1 MTVAGKMLLLVE
13 DETVIAMAEADK
25 LESIGY
31 RVIIA
36 GKGEDAIRITDE
48 RIGDIDLIL
57 MDIDLGKGIDGT
69 EAARTILARHDIPVV
84 FLSSHTEPE
93 IVEKTESITSYGY
106 VLKNSAITVIDASI
120 KMAFKLFEAHRSL
133 RKSEEALSLSE
144 ERYSIVFKKAPIVI
158 SISDMETGT
167 FIDVNEQ
174 GLALS
179 QFSRDELIG
188 KRSVDVNWITKKTRD
203 EMLFLIQ
210 RDGKISNYEIDMLA
224 RNGTVRSGIMNGEV
238 IVLNGRKSL
247 LLTVEDITEM
257 KQAQNNFENIF
268 NIAPNAITISRLSDR
283 TIIHANPAFSQFTGY
298 TIEEYAGKTGS
309 DLDLVVHEDRFDSI
323 LETFTETGSI
333 ADIEITIRSKD
344 GTLHQCI
351 FSANKFLFNGEP
363 AILAIIQD
371 ISEQKMNEKIISENR
386 ELYRTL
392 IETTGTG
399 YVTLDDEG
407 KVIDANIT
415 YVRMTGH
422 SFVKE
427 IFGRSVIEWTA
438 PHDVER
444 NKEAIQRTLKQGY
457 IRNLEIDYLHRDG
470 TTDNIEINASVTN
483 LQGVKK
489 IITLCRDISEK
500 KCSEKIHSS
509 TDSELNN
516 FFNLSLDLL
525 CIADTEG
532 NFIKLNPE
540 WSQVL
545 GYKISEL
552 EGHSFLDCVH
562 PDDMQP
568 TLDAVNTL
576 SKQNELI
583 NFINRFRCKDGSY
596 KWIEWRSHPE
606 GKLVYAAARDV
617 TERIHNGQ
625 KLELLLEQKETLM
638 KELQHRVKNSLSLI
652 CGLLSLE
659 KNKSSDTKI
668 AGIFEDTI
676 NRIQSIASAYEKLY
690 MSDDFS
696 SIDLKIYISDIAS
709 SVRKSFIAAEPN
721 ASIVLDLDSACINMK
736 RAVPLGMILNEL
748 ITNGL
753 KYAYPNGTKGD
764 LRIKLKRVHD
774 TIILSVSDN
783 GIGYPEGFD
792 PKTASSMGMLLIRM
806 LADQINGKLSFNEE
820 KGGVTVSIAIEL
832 NG

>member
-1 MTVAGKMLLLVE
+1 MTVTEKTLLLVE
-13 DETVIAMAEADK
+13 DEAIIAMAEADK

-36 GKGEDAIRITDE
+36 GKGEDAIRIADE

-69 EAARTILARHDIPVV
+69 EAARTILTRHDIPVV

-120 KMAFKLFEAHRSL
+120 KMAFKLFEANRLL
-133 RKSEEALSLSE
+133 RKSEEELSLSE
-144 ERYSIVFKKAPIVI
+144 ERYSIIFKKAPVI
-158 SISDMETGT
+158 INITDMETGT
-167 FIDVNEQ
+167 IIDVNEKT
-174 GLALS
+174 LALS
-179 QFSRDELIG
+179 QSSKEEVIG
-188 KRSVDVNWITKKTRD
+188 KRTVDLNWIDADAR
-203 EMLFLIQ
+203 EHLITTI
-210 RDGKISNYEIDMLA
+210 REHGKVSNYEIDL
-224 RNGTVRSGIMNGEV
+224 RIKDGTIRKGIMDAEV
-238 IVLNGRKSL
+238 ILLNGKTAL
-247 LLTVEDITEM
+247 LLTIEDITEM

-283 TIIHANPAFSQFTGY
+283 TIVHANPAFSHFTGY
-298 TIEEYAGKTGS
+298 TPEEYKGKTGS
-309 DLDLVVHEDRFDSI
+309 ELDLVVHSDKLDSMI
-323 LETFTETGSI
+323 KAFTETGSI
-333 ADIEITIRSKD
+333 ADNEITIRSKD
-344 GTLHQCI
+344 STLHQCI
-351 FSANKFLFNGEP
+351 FSASVFQFNGEP

-371 ISEQKMNEKIISENR
+371 ISEQKMNEKIIFENR

-399 YVTLDDEG
+399 YVALDEEG
-407 KVIDANIT
+407 KVIDANGT
-415 YVRMTGH
+415 YARMTGH
-422 SFVKE
+422 SFVNE
-427 IFGRSVIEWTA
+427 ISGRSIIEWTA
-438 PHDVER
+438 PHDVDR

-457 IRNLEIDYLHRDG
+457 IRNLEIDYLHHDG
-470 TTDNIEINASVTN
+470 TIVNIEVNASVTN
-483 LQGVKK
+483 LHGVKK
-489 IITLCRDISEK
+489 IITLCRDITERKQSESK
-500 KCSEKIHSS
+500 LLS

-568 TLDAVNTL
+568 TLNAVNTL
-576 SKQNELI
+576 SEQKELI

-638 KELQHRVKNSLSLI
+638 KELQHRVKNSLTLI

-659 KNKSSDTKI
+659 KNKSPDAKI
-668 AGIFEDTI
+668 TGIFDDTI
-676 NRIQSIASAYEKLY
+676 SRIQSIASVYEKLY

-696 SIDLKIYISDIAS
+696 SIDLKTYITDLAS
-709 SVRKSFIAAEPN
+709 SVRKSFIAAVPN
-721 ASIVLDLDSACINMK
+721 ASIILNLDSARIDMK
-736 RAVPLGMILNEL
+736 RAVPMGIILNEL

-753 KYAYPNGTKGD
+753 KYAYPHGTGGD
-764 LRIKLKRVHD
+764 LRIHLKRIHNSI
-774 TIILSVSDN
+774 TLSVSDD
-783 GIGYPEGFD
+783 GIGYPAGFD

-806 LADQINGKLSFNEE
+806 LADQIDGKLSFNGE
-820 KGGVTVSIAIEL
+820 KGVATSVAIEL
-832 NG
+832 ND